1 MSVRVRS
8 AVNYALSPAQVQGTR
23 FIAYLCDTNGVN
35 AGLDYGRRRPQKWQL
50 TTSTGST
57 CVMFAQVT

>member
-50 TTSTGST
+50 TTSTGR
-57 CVMFAQVT
+57 